1 MNKSL
6 LGSLDSPSGRDVPL
20 FCQNQIGECY
30 NFPLVWFTWKI
41 STYSSTSTCAHAP
54 THKLAHMRPLPPIWT
69 PDLFQ
74 PSDSHWHLPP
84 ELRLLTCWSWW
95 EWMMLLL
102 EEKKGGKGKK
112 RWRGWMWWSGWWRGG
127 SWKEVDCGRQAPH
140 AAPGIHLDPLLPGK
154 VTGRLSLTS
163 SLQRSRRCDLRLFS
177 YNMAFSVTQ
186 PVTSPHCLQPSR
198 KGRTVCNVRPS
209 SLSIL
214 IDVWIKVC
222 MTNVVAA
229 LSLSLKTG
237 DGTEGLHLVGCFQL
251 LAEKQDAL
259 LLYRGSLLVAER
271 GRAVKKTSF
280 SVWKWGWT
288 TCAQLK

>member
-1 MNKSL
+1 M
-6 LGSLDSPSGRDVPL
+6 
-20 FCQNQIGECY
+20 C
-30 NFPLVWFTWKI
+30 
-41 STYSSTSTCAHAP
+41 TCAH
-54 THKLAHMRPLPPIWT
+54 THTHSRTCAHSPP
-69 PDLFQ
+69 
-74 PSDSHWHLPP
+74 S
-84 ELRLLTCWSWW
+84 ELLTFSSRLIAIDICLLSCACSRVGADGNGWCYCWRRKR
-95 EWMMLLL
+95 E
-102 EEKKGGKGKK
+102 GRGKK

-214 IDVWIKVC
+214 IDVWIKMC

>member
-1 MNKSL
+1 M
-6 LGSLDSPSGRDVPL
+6 
-20 FCQNQIGECY
+20 
-30 NFPLVWFTWKI
+30 
-41 STYSSTSTCAHAP
+41 
-54 THKLAHMRPLPPIWT
+54 
-69 PDLFQ
+69 
-74 PSDSHWHLPP
+74 
-84 ELRLLTCWSWW
+84 
-95 EWMMLLL
+95 
-102 EEKKGGKGKK
+102 
-112 RWRGWMWWSGWWRGG
+112 
-127 SWKEVDCGRQAPH
+127 DCGRQAPH

-198 KGRTVCNVRPS
+198 KGHTVCNVRPS

-251 LAEKQDAL
+251 LAEKQDAP

-280 SVWKWGWT
+280 SV
-288 TCAQLK
+288 